1 MLTRRLALAAP
12 ALLLPGIARAQ
23 AAWPSRSIRLVVP
36 FAAGGAADSAARV
49 LTPRMGEKL
58 GQGFVVE
65 NRTGA
70 GGSLGGAEVARATD
84 GHSFLWDASSHIV
97 NPSLL
102 RGLPFDYATAFAP
115 ISLVVNFPSA
125 VAVKNDFP
133 ARTLQEFVAQA
144 KARRGAVTVGTQG
157 NATAGHLGLAAFSKV
172 AGIEV
177 VHVPYRGGAA
187 AAQDLASGAIDAVFT
202 TLVSAGPV
210 VDGGRARFLGVG
222 TLTRVESRPDI
233 PTIAESGFPG
243 LNPMN
248 GRRCSARPARHPP
261 WSTRCTRRWPRP
273 SRCRR
278 SASAW
283 CRSAA
288 CRWPAPRPTSPA
300 SSPRAAQRWPPW
312 CARRT
317 SARSDPPSRAVA
329 GEGRGGGMT

>member
-1 MLTRRLALAAP
+1 MPPMTRRMALAAP
-12 ALLLPGIARAQ
+12 ALLLPGLARAQ
-23 AAWPSRSIRLVVP
+23 APWPTRSIRLVVP

-70 GGSLGGAEVARATD
+70 SGSLGGGEVARATD

-97 NPSLL
+97 NPALL

-115 ISLVVNFPSA
+115 ISLVVTFPSA
-125 VAVKNDFP
+125 MAVKNDFHG
-133 ARTLQEFVAQA
+133 RTLQEFVAAA
-144 KARRGAVTVGTQG
+144 KARPGTLTVGTQG

-210 VDGGRARFLGVG
+210 VDAGRARFIGVA
-222 TLTRVESRPDI
+222 TAQRVESRPDV
-233 PTIAESGFPG
+233 PTIAEQGFAGFESNEWAG
-243 LNPMN
+243 LFGPAGTPPAVVNAMYAALSEAIADPTL
-248 GRRCSARPARHPP
+248 RARLVQIGCVPI
-261 WSTRCTRRWPRP
+261 
-273 SRCRR
+273 
-278 SASAW
+278 
-283 CRSAA
+283 
-288 CRWPAPRPTSPA
+288 A
-300 SSPRAAQRWPPW
+300 SSPADF
-312 CARRT
+312 ARFVT
-317 SARSDPPSRAVA
+317 
-329 GEGRGGGMT
+329 EGRAQMATLVRDANIRSE

>member
-1 MLTRRLALAAP
+1 MLTRRAGLALPLAA
-12 ALLLPGIARAQ
+12 LPFAAHAQ
-23 AAWPSRSIRLVVP
+23 AAWPSRSIRLIVP

-70 GGSLGGAEVARATD
+70 SGSLGGGEIARATD

-102 RGLPFDYATAFAP
+102 RGLPFDYATAFTP
-115 ISLVVNFPSA
+115 ISLVVTFPSA
-125 VAVKNDFP
+125 IAVKNDFP
-133 ARTLQEFVAQA
+133 ARTLAEFVAAA
-144 KARRGAVTVGTQG
+144 KARPGTLTVGTQG

-210 VDGGRARFLGVG
+210 VDAGRARFLGVA
-222 TLTRVESRPDI
+222 TATRVESRPDV
-233 PTIAESGFPG
+233 PTIAESGFAGFESNEWAG
-243 LNPMN
+243 LFGPAGTPPAVVRAMYDALSDAIAQPAL
-248 GRRCSARPARHPP
+248 RARLVQIGCVPV
-261 WSTRCTRRWPRP
+261 
-273 SRCRR
+273 
-278 SASAW
+278 ASAPD
-283 CRSAA
+283 AF
-288 CRWPAPRPTSPA
+288 
-300 SSPRAAQRWPPW
+300 
-312 CARRT
+312 ARFVR
-317 SARSDPPSRAVA
+317 
-329 GEGRGGGMT
+329 EGREQMATLVRDANIRAE